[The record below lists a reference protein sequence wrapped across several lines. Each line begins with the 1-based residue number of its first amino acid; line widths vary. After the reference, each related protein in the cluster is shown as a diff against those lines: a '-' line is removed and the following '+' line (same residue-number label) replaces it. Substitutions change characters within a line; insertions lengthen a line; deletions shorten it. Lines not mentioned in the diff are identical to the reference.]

1 MIPFLGNRA
10 LQMVP
15 TVLGVMILVFFFVR
29 ALPGDPARL
38 YAGQEATLDEIVEVR
53 ERFGLDDSLPEQ
65 FARYVAQTARGD
77 LGVSFRANRPVGNVL
92 LRHAVPTLT
101 LAGLAIV
108 MAIAAGLALGIA
120 AALQRGTLS
129 DLAITVISILGI
141 STPSFF
147 LGIVLIWVFAV
158 QLGVLPVAGATSA
171 RGMVLPA
178 LTLAAASTGTIAR
191 FARSSF
197 LEVLGEDFVRTA
209 KAKGL
214 AATTVRYKH
223 VLRNALIP
231 VVTIVGLQF
240 GFLLSGAIIVETVFS
255 FPGLG
260 WLLIESITARDYPVI
275 QALLLVFSLQFLV
288 INLLVDVTYAAIDP
302 RVAHE

>member
-158 QLGVLPVAGATSA
+158 QLGVLLVAGATSA

>member
-15 TVLGVMILVFFFVR
+15 TVLGVMIAVFFFVR

-53 ERFGLDDSLPEQ
+53 ERFGLDRPLPEQ

-77 LGVSFRANRPVGNVL
+77 LGVSFRANRPVGDVL

-120 AALQRGTLS
+120 AALQRGNLS

-178 LTLAAASTGTIAR
+178 ITLAAASTGTIAR

>member
-77 LGVSFRANRPVGNVL
+77 LGVSFRANRPVGDVIL
-92 LRHAVPTLT
+92 QHAVPTLT
-101 LAGLAIV
+101 LAGLSIV

-209 KAKGL
+209 TAKGL

-240 GFLLSGAIIVETVFS
+240 GFLLSGAIIVETVFN

-260 WLLIESITARDYPVI
+260 WLLIQSIDARDYPVI
-275 QALLLVFSLQFLV
+275 QALMLVFAIQFLV
-288 INLLVDVTYAAIDP
+288 INLVVDVVYALIDP
-302 RVAHE
+302 RVSYA

>member
-15 TVLGVMILVFFFVR
+15 TVLGVMIAVFFFVR

-53 ERFGLDDSLPEQ
+53 ERFGLDSPLPEQ

-77 LGVSFRANRPVGNVL
+77 LGVSFRANRPVGDVL

-108 MAIAAGLALGIA
+108 MAIAAGLALGVA
-120 AALQRGTLS
+120 AALQRGNLS

-171 RGMVLPA
+171 SGMVLPA
-178 LTLAAASTGTIAR
+178 ITLAAASTGTIAR

-209 KAKGL
+209 RAKGL
-214 AATTVRYKH
+214 AAATIRYKH

-231 VVTIVGLQF
+231 VVTIIGLQF

-288 INLLVDVTYAAIDP
+288 INLIVDVTYAAIDP

>member
-53 ERFGLDDSLPEQ
+53 ERFGLDRALPEQ

-77 LGVSFRANRPVGNVL
+77 LGVSFRANAPVGNVI
-92 LRHAVPTLT
+92 LRHAMPTLT
-101 LAGLAIV
+101 LAGLAIL

-120 AALQRGTLS
+120 AALQRGNLS
-129 DLAITVISILGI
+129 DLTITVISILGI

-171 RGMVLPA
+171 RSMVLPA
-178 LTLAAASTGTIAR
+178 VTLAAASTGTIAR

-214 AATTVRYKH
+214 GAATVRYKH

-275 QALLLVFSLQFLV
+275 QALLLVFSLQFLL
-288 INLLVDVTYAAIDP
+288 INLIVDVTYAAIDP

>member
-288 INLLVDVTYAAIDP
+288 INLIVDVTYAAIDP